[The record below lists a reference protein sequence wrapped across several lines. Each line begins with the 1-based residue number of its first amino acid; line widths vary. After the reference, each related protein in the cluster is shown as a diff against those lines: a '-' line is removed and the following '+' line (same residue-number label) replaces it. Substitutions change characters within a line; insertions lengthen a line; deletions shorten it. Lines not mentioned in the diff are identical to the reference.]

1 MTKEELLQELQSF
14 SVIELLELYVESRT
28 GKYINIYEYDI
39 EHLEKLNDLLL
50 GWCRSLIE
58 LQEKSRTGKYI
69 DIPEYDIEHLP
80 QLEIVIDDILNEIH
94 YKTHTPT
101 KS

>member
-58 LQEKSRTGKYI
+58 LQEKSRTGI
-69 DIPEYDIEHLP
+69 DIHEYDIEHLP

>member
-1 MTKEELLQELQSF
+1 MKKEELLQELQSF

-28 GKYINIYEYDI
+28 GKYIDIYEYDI
-39 EHLEKLNDLLL
+39 EHLEK
-50 GWCRSLIE
+50 IAFF
-58 LQEKSRTGKYI
+58 
-69 DIPEYDIEHLP
+69 
-80 QLEIVIDDILNEIH
+80 IDDILNEIH

>member
-1 MTKEELLQELQSF
+1 MKKEELLQELQSF

-28 GKYINIYEYDI
+28 GKYIDIYEYDI
-39 EHLEKLNDLLL
+39 EHLEKL
-50 GWCRSLIE
+50 E
-58 LQEKSRTGKYI
+58 MF
-69 DIPEYDIEHLP
+69 
-80 QLEIVIDDILNEIH
+80 IDDILNEIH

>member
-1 MTKEELLQELQSF
+1 MKKEELLQELQSL
-14 SVIELLELYVESRT
+14 SVIELLKIYVESRT

-50 GWCRSLIE
+50 GWCRCLIE
-58 LQEKSRTGKYI
+58 LLEKSRTGKYI
-69 DIPEYDIEHLP
+69 DIYEYDIEHLP

-94 YKTHTPT
+94 HKTHTPT